1 MSTTAAEKAAL
12 RRAIRAAQRSWTAQR
27 RRESDRAL
35 FARFLTLPELA
46 GAETVLLFHGM
57 GAEPDTRGL
66 IAALLAEGKRVA
78 LPRCRP
84 GHTLEARRIE
94 MDSTLMRHPY
104 GMDEP
109 GEDCPLLLPGEVDLV
124 LVPALCYDRA
134 GFRLG
139 QGGGYYDR
147 YLAAFSGTAAGL
159 CRAEFLREQLPREEH
174 DRPVDLVLTEEE
186 TLRPVP
192 SGGR

>member
-1 MSTTAAEKAAL
+1 MYTTAAEKAAF
-12 RRAIRAAQRSWTAQR
+12 RRAIRAAQRSWSAER

-35 FARFLTLPELA
+35 FARFLALPELA

-57 GAEPDTRGL
+57 GAEPDTRAL
-66 IAALLAEGKRVA
+66 IAALLTAGKRVA

-84 GHTLEARRIE
+84 GHTLEARRVGP
-94 MDSTLMRHPY
+94 DSALVRHPY
-104 GMDEP
+104 GMAEP
-109 GEDCPLLLPGEVDLV
+109 GEECPLLSPGEVDLI

-159 CRAEFLREQLPREEH
+159 CRAEFLQEQLPWEEH
-174 DRPVDLVLTEEE
+174 DRPVDLVLTEGE

-192 SGGR
+192 PGGR

>member
-84 GHTLEARRIE
+84 GHTLEV
-94 MDSTLMRHPY
+94 
-104 GMDEP
+104 G
-109 GEDCPLLLPGEVDLV
+109 
-124 LVPALCYDRA
+124 
-134 GFRLG
+134 
-139 QGGGYYDR
+139 
-147 YLAAFSGTAAGL
+147 
-159 CRAEFLREQLPREEH
+159 RE
-174 DRPVDLVLTEEE
+174 
-186 TLRPVP
+186 
-192 SGGR
+192 